1 MYFGNRLLLS
11 HVNLQFN
18 RFTAMPH
25 VFQGTVPHLPV
36 ARKSFDLMAEFMNSA
51 FGASSKKLKLGEY
64 IIHPVSLEEK
74 IHERKELSL
83 GGLEPERLLQRMKK
97 EVEYWAQGS
106 EGVESGTNQVEVAKL

>member
-36 ARKSFDLMAEFMNSA
+36 SRKSFDLMVEFMSSA
-51 FGASSKKLKLGEY
+51 FGVSSKKAKLGEY
-64 IIHPVSLEEK
+64 IIHPLSLEEK
-74 IHERKELSL
+74 IHERRELSL
-83 GGLEPERLLQRMKK
+83 GGLEPEQLLQKMKQQ
-97 EVEYWAQGS
+97 VEYWAQGS
-106 EGVESGTNQVEVAKL
+106 EGVESGRNQVEVAKL